1 MWRVKPKIMALPRPD
16 GSAWDS
22 MKAYF
27 KEIYMMSYFAK
38 QFTKTDSAL
47 RMELKPEKTSH

>member
-1 MWRVKPKIMALPRPD
+1 MWRVKQKIMALPRPD

-27 KEIYMMSYFAK
+27 KEFYMRSYFAK
-38 QFTKTDSAL
+38 QFTKIDSAL